1 MDKQAKKKL
10 PGTRKFK
17 SKLFL
22 KYHKKLRLYSDDD
35 KKNHTPR
42 WTEQKNK
49 QVKRSL
55 KSNS

>member
-22 KYHKKLRLYSDDD
+22 KYHKKLRLYSDGDE
-35 KKNHTPR
+35 KNHTPR
-42 WTEQKNK
+42 
-49 QVKRSL
+49 
-55 KSNS
+55 